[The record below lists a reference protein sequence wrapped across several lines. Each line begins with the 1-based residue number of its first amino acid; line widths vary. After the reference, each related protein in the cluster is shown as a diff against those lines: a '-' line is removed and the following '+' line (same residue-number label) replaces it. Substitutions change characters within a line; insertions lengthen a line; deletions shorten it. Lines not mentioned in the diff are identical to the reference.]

1 VAERPTKSAR
11 GHRSRPRKPPES
23 AASSRKL
30 AANSS
35 RLAYAPR
42 ELGAD
47 GRRAWQNA
55 LRSAPWID
63 GSADL
68 DLLRRFANLH
78 DDRSALAEVIASEG
92 RLTPGSTG
100 QQVARPE
107 VAMLASVDERLLK
120 LAAALGLGPA
130 ARRRLTGRLE
140 VERKRPQLAQVVDL
154 YAEAEAS

>member
-1 VAERPTKSAR
+1 LPYV
-11 GHRSRPRKPPES
+11 
-23 AASSRKL
+23 
-30 AANSS
+30 
-35 RLAYAPR
+35 PR

-47 GRRAWQNA
+47 GRRAWRNA

-63 GSADL
+63 GAADL

-78 DDRSALAEVIASEG
+78 DERSALAALIASEG

-120 LAAALGLGPA
+120 LGSALGLGPA
-130 ARRRLTGRLE
+130 SRRRLTGRLE
-140 VERKRPQLAQVVDL
+140 VERKRPQLASVVDL